1 MDITLQSLIDMLY
14 GWLTTSGI
22 RLLIGLIALSIGWR
36 LIKKVISLLNRVL
49 ERRGVDTT
57 LRTFLDTFVNMA
69 LKILL
74 ILCVMDYVGIQT
86 SSLTALVASAGLAI
100 GLALQG
106 SLSNFA
112 GGVIILLIRP
122 FNVGDY
128 VEVNDKQGVVEK
140 ISIFYTYL
148 ATIDNKRILIP
159 NGELSNENIVNY
171 TANDTR
177 RVDLTFGVAYNSDL
191 EKVKAVLKSAVNSN
205 ELIFKDPETF
215 IGIVELSES
224 SIDFSVRA
232 WCNTVDYWDVYNDLM
247 DRVTNDFMR
256 EGIEIPFPQ
265 MDVNLKNK
273 A

>member
-1 MDITLQSLIDMLY
+1 MDITVSSLLNKLY
-14 GWLTTSGI
+14 DWLTTSGI
-22 RLLIGLIALSIGWR
+22 KILIGLIALSIGLK

-49 ERRGVDTT
+49 EKRGVDTT
-57 LRTFLDTFVNMA
+57 LRSFLDTFVNMA
-69 LKILL
+69 LKIIL
-74 ILCVMDYVGIQT
+74 ILCVMDYVGLQT

-128 VEVNDKQGVVEK
+128 VEVNDKQGVVER

-191 EKVKAVLKSAVNSN
+191 EKVKEVLKAAVERN
-205 ELIFKDPETF
+205 ELILKEPEVF

-224 SIDFSVRA
+224 SIDFAVRA
-232 WCNTVDYWDVYNDLM
+232 WCNTPDYWPVYNDLM
-247 DRVTNDFMR
+247 DSITHAFMK
-256 EGIEIPFPQ
+256 ENIEIPFPQ

-273 A
+273 V

>member
-1 MDITLQSLIDMLY
+1 MDITLQSLINMLY

-159 NGELSNENIVNY
+159 NGELSN
-171 TANDTR
+171 
-177 RVDLTFGVAYNSDL
+177 
-191 EKVKAVLKSAVNSN
+191 
-205 ELIFKDPETF
+205 
-215 IGIVELSES
+215 
-224 SIDFSVRA
+224 
-232 WCNTVDYWDVYNDLM
+232 
-247 DRVTNDFMR
+247 
-256 EGIEIPFPQ
+256 
-265 MDVNLKNK
+265 
-273 A
+273 